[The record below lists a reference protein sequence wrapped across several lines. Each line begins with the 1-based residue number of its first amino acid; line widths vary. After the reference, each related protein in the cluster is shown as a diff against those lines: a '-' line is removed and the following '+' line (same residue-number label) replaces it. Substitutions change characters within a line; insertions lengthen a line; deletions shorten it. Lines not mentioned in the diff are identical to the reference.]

1 MELRFCG
8 FLMISLYLYIYMNDN
23 IKIFYISYFNNCN
36 IIRRVLQINK
46 NVNMCKGLFIVL
58 CEN

>member
-1 MELRFCG
+1 MKMELRFCG

-36 IIRRVLQINK
+36 IIRRVL
-46 NVNMCKGLFIVL
+46 
-58 CEN
+58 